1 VANFAHQHHGQ
12 DRHQWHLTGFKDGF
26 SFDGCATGN
35 DSVRH
40 IIKLIC
46 ICVSLCHHSG
56 QMEPPENDFHH
67 GGAVEHS
74 DLCNRT
80 GPSISHL
87 TFSSFIGRYWRGGV
101 RSCGHFFN
109 QCMVSP
115 EITQYHDRDFSIC
128 SHSGSGRGGGVL
140 GGFLAH
146 RYGWQS
152 VFGILAVPG
161 LILALLSWFIPDYK
175 TKVVNKEKHTDQVIK
190 PRVKDTLLYIVKTP
204 TLLYTFLAYSGF
216 IMAIISFA
224 TWGSTF
230 FVRTF
235 NMNIEKAG
243 MLIGLSALIQSGG
256 APLGG
261 WLGDIMTRR
270 ICGGKLL
277 VAAFAVLL
285 FIALMSLSLQASAKG
300 GEFNYRLSP
309 LDCRCLY

>member
-1 VANFAHQHHGQ
+1 
-12 DRHQWHLTGFKDGF
+12 
-26 SFDGCATGN
+26 
-35 DSVRH
+35 
-40 IIKLIC
+40 
-46 ICVSLCHHSG
+46 
-56 QMEPPENDFHH
+56 M
-67 GGAVEHS
+67 
-74 DLCNRT
+74 
-80 GPSISHL
+80 
-87 TFSSFIGRYWRGGV
+87 
-101 RSCGHFFN
+101 
-109 QCMVSP
+109 
-115 EITQYHDRDFSIC
+115 
-128 SHSGSGRGGGVL
+128 
-140 GGFLAH
+140 
-146 RYGWQS
+146 
-152 VFGILAVPG
+152 PG